1 MSRILVVDDEESVCW
16 ALSKVLTRAGHQV
29 EIASNAQDGLN
40 LARAKR
46 PDLVLLDVRMPGRDG
61 LSILA
66 EMTQAGPGNSTI
78 PVIIMT
84 AFGDLDTAVRA
95 MEGKATDYLIK
106 PFDLDKALE
115 SIGRALAQ
123 SERPA
128 ENSPKVSGQE
138 SSKTRDL
145 VGTSTPMQDVFRKIA
160 LVAPS
165 DSPVL
170 ITGESGTGK
179 ELVARSIHRHSP
191 RRDGPFLPVNASA
204 LDVVGAEQELLGT
217 GGPDGGRPGLFG
229 LAHGGTLFFDD
240 ISDLPLRFQAILLR
254 VLEQLEYLPVNSARA
269 LPSGFRIMAAT
280 SHDLG
285 RKAAEGAF
293 LPGLLTRLGVFRIG
307 ILPLRQRLSDIVPLA
322 EYFLF
327 RLDPRCLPISKETK
341 QVLESHS
348 WPGNVRELRS
358 ALEHAVIL
366 ARGTPILPAHLPLH
380 GNETEMDS
388 SEQLRLAMHLWLNEQ
403 DTKSPPKG
411 EIRGDLY
418 DRFLASVEGPLIEEL
433 LRRTQNNRLLA
444 AQILGLNR
452 ATLRK
457 KMIQYGLGDPG
468 DGQ

>member
-1 MSRILVVDDEESVCW
+1 
-16 ALSKVLTRAGHQV
+16 
-29 EIASNAQDGLN
+29 
-40 LARAKR
+40 
-46 PDLVLLDVRMPGRDG
+46 
-61 LSILA
+61 
-66 EMTQAGPGNSTI
+66 
-78 PVIIMT
+78 
-84 AFGDLDTAVRA
+84 
-95 MEGKATDYLIK
+95 
-106 PFDLDKALE
+106 
-115 SIGRALAQ
+115 
-123 SERPA
+123 
-128 ENSPKVSGQE
+128 
-138 SSKTRDL
+138 
-145 VGTSTPMQDVFRKIA
+145 
-160 LVAPS
+160 
-165 DSPVL
+165 
-170 ITGESGTGK
+170 
-179 ELVARSIHRHSP
+179 
-191 RRDGPFLPVNASA
+191 
-204 LDVVGAEQELLGT
+204 
-217 GGPDGGRPGLFG
+217 
-229 LAHGGTLFFDD
+229 
-240 ISDLPLRFQAILLR
+240 
-254 VLEQLEYLPVNSARA
+254 
-269 LPSGFRIMAAT
+269 
-280 SHDLG
+280 
-285 RKAAEGAF
+285 
-293 LPGLLTRLGVFRIG
+293 LGVFRIG

-380 GNETEMDS
+380 RNETEMDS